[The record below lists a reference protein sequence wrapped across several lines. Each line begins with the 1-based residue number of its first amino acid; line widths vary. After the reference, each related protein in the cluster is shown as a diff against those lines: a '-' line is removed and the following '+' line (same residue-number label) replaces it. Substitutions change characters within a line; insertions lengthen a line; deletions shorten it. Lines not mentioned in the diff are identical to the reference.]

1 MSKIDKER
9 VYSHLGGQAVLEG
22 VMMRNARTGRS
33 AVAVRLEDGSI
44 TVNSY
49 AAEPEDKKS
58 NLARI
63 PVIRGVLAFIDSIVM
78 GMKAMNIAVD
88 LYAGEG
94 EAPGGDMVPG
104 EGELSADTAEAAPEE
119 DAGSVSGAEESGTG
133 LEGSGAE
140 ESGTAPE
147 GSGAEES
154 GTAPEGSGVEDSVAS
169 DVKPAEEEELPEGLE
184 ILEEFEPRPAEPQPE
199 EKGKSPAGR
208 KERGKRK
215 ASLGRKEGDPK
226 AEKARKERDPEA
238 EKARKE
244 AGEQA
249 MSAIVTVLALGIGV
263 FLFIILPFLIVSF
276 LKEYILNESML
287 AIIEGVL
294 RVVIFVVYI
303 LAISMV
309 EDIRRTFGYHG
320 AEHKCINCLE
330 TGKELTVENVRACPK
345 AHRRCGTSFL
355 ILVMLVS
362 VVVFF
367 FIRVEDYVLRIVL
380 RLLLIPVIA
389 GISYEIIKLSSRSEN
404 IFTAVLSAP
413 GLLLQKLT
421 VREPDDE
428 MIRAGIASVEA
439 VIDWREFLQENFGD
453 RKQASLSESVDMEEA
468 KDTESLITYDIN
480 NNGSYPE
487 YDGTEENDDLSG
499 TVHETESEVP
509 AAYGIREEETPEEN
523 GGILRE
529 AEEIL
534 RKAGVP
540 DPENDA
546 FILFKFITG
555 MSREDLLDSGD
566 SGVSERNRKLLREM
580 IGRRATREPLQLITE
595 EAPFMG
601 FDFIVRSGV
610 LIPRFDTEILVEEA
624 MKNTGSGARIL
635 DLCTGTGC
643 ILTSLLRYSNDTT
656 GVGVDI
662 SEEAIALA
670 KENSDDLISEE
681 RVVWVTGDLFDALG
695 EETGEDLFEMITANP
710 PYIRSSEIPGLMPEV
725 RDYEPEAALDGGE
738 DGLDMYRRI
747 IPGALDHLKPGGMIF
762 LEIGYD
768 QAEQVKQLLE
778 ENGYIDVSVTKDYSG
793 NDRVICARKKAL

>member
-119 DAGSVSGAEESGTG
+119 DAGSVSGAEESGT
-133 LEGSGAE
+133 AH
-140 ESGTAPE
+140 
-147 GSGAEES
+147 
-154 GTAPEGSGVEDSVAS
+154 EGSGVEDSVAS

-184 ILEEFEPRPAEPQPE
+184 ILKEFEPRPAETQPE
-199 EKGKSPAGR
+199 EKGKSPADR
-208 KERGKRK
+208 KGRGKRK
-215 ASLGRKEGDPK
+215 ASL
-226 AEKARKERDPEA
+226 ARKERDPEA

-330 TGKELTVENVRACPK
+330 MGKELTVENVRACPK

-404 IFTAVLSAP
+404 IFTALLSAP

-453 RKQASLSESVDMEEA
+453 RKQASRSESVDMEEA
-468 KDTESLITYDIN
+468 KDTESLITDDIN
-480 NNGSYPE
+480 NNGSFPE

-566 SGVSERNRKLLREM
+566 SGVSERNRKLFREM

-624 MKNTGSGARIL
+624 MKNTGSGVRIL

-793 NDRVICARKKAL
+793 NDRVICARKRAL